1 MVSVPMWM
9 GVSRIRVNVR
19 PTPSTAL
26 FCASR
31 RHPGAS
37 SPGQRDETSQ
47 GRGARWKSPLHGDAC
62 QCEVGHEALAAAADP
77 GRNDASSG
85 SRRVSMP
92 AEAGLLPFS
101 SRLLPDSSVRIV
113 CGESCDEWAGSS
125 CRDEKGVGCCL
136 LVQPRLGLGALGASG
151 AGREPAAEPWQ
162 GADRRYRP
170 SLGSG
175 FRSGSSSP

>member
-9 GVSRIRVNVR
+9 GVSRTRVNVR

-62 QCEVGHEALAAAADP
+62 QCEVGHEALAAAAGP
-77 GRNDASSG
+77 GRTTPPAAADESRCPLRPDFCPSPAGCCPTRASG
-85 SRRVSMP
+85 SIAVSR
-92 AEAGLLPFS
+92 AT
-101 SRLLPDSSVRIV
+101 
-113 CGESCDEWAGSS
+113 
-125 CRDEKGVGCCL
+125 
-136 LVQPRLGLGALGASG
+136 SG
-151 AGREPAAEPWQ
+151 PGRAVEM
-162 GADRRYRP
+162 
-170 SLGSG
+170 
-175 FRSGSSSP
+175 